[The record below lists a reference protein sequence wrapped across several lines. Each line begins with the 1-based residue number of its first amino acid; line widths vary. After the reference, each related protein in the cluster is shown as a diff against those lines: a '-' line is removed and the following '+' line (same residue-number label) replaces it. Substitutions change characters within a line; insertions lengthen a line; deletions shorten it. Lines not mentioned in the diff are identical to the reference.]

1 MTAETLLS
9 SFTLHDEAELTS
21 PATHPEYT
29 RRLMLWNAGISA
41 YDRTSRRISNMRLVT
56 AGVALA
62 IAAEVMRGVITSWWL
77 AAPAFVFLVLVVAHA
92 RVSEQM
98 ERAGRARTWYER
110 GLERIDGRWSG
121 HGPDGARF
129 LDGQPFAAD
138 LDLFGPGSVFQLLNT
153 ARTEAGEQTLAAWLL
168 AGAPP
173 DEILARQASID
184 ELRPALDFRES
195 VAVTAAG
202 AETGRTSGLSR
213 WAALAPAGLSR
224 AMGLVFAIAGLIT
237 AVLIVGTFQSAV
249 DGRILVFWLPA
260 QLALALAFWR
270 RSQTAL
276 ALVDV
281 AARDLALLSAVLE
294 RIERQDFQSPRLRQ
308 LRGSLETAGT
318 APSRRIAALLRLIT
332 WLDSTRNQIF
342 APIAWLMMVPFVLA
356 VAIDRWHARYASA
369 IPAWLQAVGD
379 VEALSALAT
388 YAYEHGDDPF
398 PSIVDAGPVFE
409 ARGLGHPL
417 IAERTAVS
425 NDVALGGEHP
435 HLLLVS
441 GSNMSGKSTLLRAIG
456 VNVVLALAGAP
467 VRAERL
473 RVSPMTLGT
482 SLRIDDSLQAGHSRF
497 YAEILRIRAIV
508 DLTRRSPAVLFLLD
522 EMLAGTNS
530 HDRRIGAEA
539 ITRTLVDHGAI
550 GLVTTH
556 DLALAEVVPSMGG
569 LAANVHFEDRIED
582 GAMVFDYRMR
592 PGVVTHSNAL
602 ALMRAIGLD
611 V

>member
-9 SFTLHDEAELTS
+9 SFTLHGEADLTS
-21 PATHPEYT
+21 RQPHPEYT
-29 RRLMLWNAGISA
+29 SRLMRWDAGISA
-41 YDRTSRRISNMRLVT
+41 YDRTSRRISNARLVT
-56 AGVALA
+56 AGIALA
-62 IAAEVMRGVITSWWL
+62 IAAQVMRGIVSSWWL
-77 AAPAFVFLVLVVAHA
+77 AVPAVAFLGLVVFHA
-92 RVSEQM
+92 RVTERI
-98 ERAGRARTWYER
+98 ERARRARSWYER
-110 GLERIDGRWSG
+110 GLARIEGQWMG
-121 HGPDGARF
+121 QGPDGTRF
-129 LDGQPFAAD
+129 LEGQPFAAD

-153 ARTEAGEQTLAAWLL
+153 ARTEAGEHTLAAWLL

-173 DEILARQASID
+173 DEIRARQAAVD
-184 ELRPALDFRES
+184 ELRPAVDFREA
-195 VAVTAAG
+195 VAVTATG
-202 AETGRTSGLSR
+202 AQTGRTSGLSR
-213 WAALAPAGLSR
+213 WAALTPAGLPR
-224 AMGLVFAIAGLIT
+224 AMGAVFAVIGLIS
-237 AVLIVGTFQSAV
+237 AVLIVGTFQSRI
-249 DGRILVFWLPA
+249 DGRILVFWLPI

-270 RSQTAL
+270 RSQAAL

-281 AARDLALLSAVLE
+281 AAHDLALLSAVLE
-294 RIERQDFQSPRLRQ
+294 RIERQGFQCPRLRQ
-308 LRGSLETAGT
+308 LHDSLETAGAT
-318 APSRRIAALLRLIT
+318 PSRRIAELLRLIT

-356 VAIDRWHARYASA
+356 VSIDRWHARYAAA
-369 IPAWLQAVGD
+369 IPGWLQAVGD
-379 VEALSALAT
+379 VEALAALAT
-388 YAYEHGDDPF
+388 YAYEHGGDPF
-398 PSIVDAGPVFE
+398 PSIVDGGPVFE
-409 ARGLGHPL
+409 AAALGHPL
-417 IAERTAVS
+417 IPESAAVR
-425 NDVALGGEHP
+425 NDVALGGAHP

-467 VRAERL
+467 VRAAAL
-473 RVSPMTLGT
+473 TLSPMAMGT

-508 DLTRRSPAVLFLLD
+508 DLTRDSPAVLFLLD

-539 ITRTLVDHGAI
+539 ITRTLVNHGAI

-556 DLALAEVVPSMGG
+556 DLALADVVPSMGG

-592 PGVVTHSNAL
+592 PGIVEHSNAL

>member
-1 MTAETLLS
+1 
-9 SFTLHDEAELTS
+9 
-21 PATHPEYT
+21 
-29 RRLMLWNAGISA
+29 
-41 YDRTSRRISNMRLVT
+41 
-56 AGVALA
+56 
-62 IAAEVMRGVITSWWL
+62 MRGIVSSWWL
-77 AAPAFVFLVLVVAHA
+77 AAPALAFLALVVFHA
-92 RVSEQM
+92 RVTEQI
-98 ERAGRARTWYER
+98 ERARRARTWYER
-110 GLERIDGRWSG
+110 GLERIDGRWPG

-129 LDGQPFAAD
+129 LDRQPFAAD
-138 LDLFGPGSVFQLLNT
+138 LDVFGPGSLFQLLNT
-153 ARTEAGEQTLAAWLL
+153 TRTEAGEETLASWLL

-173 DEILARQASID
+173 DEVRARQAAVD
-184 ELRPALDFRES
+184 DLRPAVDFREA
-195 VAVTAAG
+195 VAVTAVG

-213 WAALAPAGLSR
+213 WAARTPAGLPR
-224 AMGLVFAIAGLIT
+224 AMGAVFAVMGLIS
-237 AVLIVGTFQSAV
+237 AVLVVGTFQLRI
-249 DGRILVFWLPA
+249 DGRMLVLWLPV
-260 QLALALAFWR
+260 QLALALTFWR
-270 RSQTAL
+270 RSQAAL

-294 RIERQDFQSPRLRQ
+294 RIERQDFRSPRLRR
-308 LRGSLETAGT
+308 LHDSLETAGAT
-318 APSRRIAALLRLIT
+318 PSQRIAALLRLIT

-356 VAIDRWHARYASA
+356 VSIDRWHARYATA
-369 IPAWLQAVGD
+369 IPGWLQAVGD
-379 VEALSALAT
+379 VEALAALAT
-388 YAYEHGDDPF
+388 YAYEHDDDPF
-398 PSIVDAGPVFE
+398 PTIVDVGPVFE
-409 ARGLGHPL
+409 AAALGHPL
-417 IAERTAVS
+417 IPEREAVR

-467 VRAERL
+467 VRAGQLRL
-473 RVSPMTLGT
+473 SPMALGT

-508 DLTRRSPAVLFLLD
+508 DLTRDSPAVLFLLD

-569 LAANVHFEDRIED
+569 RAANVHFEDRIED